1 MRAGQSVRPLA
12 AQREPLRAFGPQ
24 FESLCAIGQERE
36 SLRARAKERQ
46 SLRSFDKVGQSLRA
60 RRSEIEPLCAGR
72 PQREPVRACRF
83 LACEK
88 PVRPRPVDL
97 DAGSRAALEATYDAA
112 ALALAAMQ
120 SMATRGR
127 NPVTEALDG
136 ISDIEEWAHYPDG
149 DARDRL
155 GRGRY
160 YYHVHSAEDLGE
172 REHGHFHVFLDPP
185 AAEAEL
191 APTHIIG
198 LAMDSAGQLIRLFTT
213 NGWVTGEYWREAEEI
228 VAALDGFSVDSDPQR
243 ADLDTW
249 VSSIVRLYR
258 AQIVDLLH
266 RRDVALNEI
275 RARDPAADVLADRS
289 VRVLSEGAVDL
300 VQHLGALE
308 AALEDAAG

>member
-12 AQREPLRAFGPQ
+12 AQREPVRAFGPQ
-24 FESLCAIGQERE
+24 FESLCAIGQER
-36 SLRARAKERQ
+36 Q
-46 SLRSFDKVGQSLRA
+46 SLRSFDKVGQPLRA
-60 RRSEIEPLCAGR
+60 RRAEIEPLCARR

-97 DAGSRAALEATYDAA
+97 DAASRAALEATYDAA

-136 ISDIEEWAHYPDG
+136 VSDIEEWAHYPDG

-185 AAEAEL
+185 AGEAEL
-191 APTHIIG
+191 APTHVIG

-213 NGWVTGEYWREAEEI
+213 NVWVTGEYWREAEEI
-228 VAALDGFSVDSDPQR
+228 VAALDGFSIDSDPQR
-243 ADLDTW
+243 ADLDAW
-249 VSSIVRLYR
+249 VSSIVWLYR
-258 AQIVDLLH
+258 AQIADLLH

-275 RARDPAADVLADRS
+275 RARDPAADVLEDRS
-289 VRVLSEGAVDL
+289 VRVLSAGDVDL